1 MLKRLICITLFLIIA
16 LGVNNCQAI
25 DNSKQNTSDT
35 ELNALLKEAN
45 SCLLTKDHAKC
56 IELYEK
62 VLKLDPK
69 SAEAYYNIGGMY
81 LWDDEPQK
89 SLPYFQNALKY
100 NPKNP
105 LAYSAIAVNCDILAD
120 YDLTLKYINDYRK
133 AYPHDKLNNE
143 LADKFEKTSNSKKE
157 YSDKLI
163 SGVIPKV
170 KMDVTAPKWVPGGRI
185 NNGDIIFSQ
194 IILRGKTIENTP
206 EAISFSELTKLGKR
220 FISSNQFANSY
231 ISSLSKKDP
240 ITFTSNIIETNGNQ
254 TIFETQNSKQY
265 DIFKC
270 VLDKDDIY
278 IVNYT
283 LKPASITKEKRQYW
297 IDTLRKVEFI
307 Y

>member
-1 MLKRLICITLFLIIA
+1 MLKRLMTITFLIIL
-16 LGVNNCQAI
+16 LGIIPCQALE
-25 DNSKQNTSDT
+25 NAKQNISDT
-35 ELNALLKEAN
+35 ELSSLLKEAN
-45 SCLLTKDHAKC
+45 SCLLTNDHAKC
-56 IELYEK
+56 IELYEN

-81 LWDDEPQK
+81 LLENEPQK

-100 NPKNP
+100 NPKSP
-105 LAYSAIAVNCDILAD
+105 LTYSAITVNCDVLAD
-120 YDLTLKYINDYRK
+120 YDLTTKYIKDYRK
-133 AYPHDKLNNE
+133 AYPNDKLNNE
-143 LADKFEKTSNSKKE
+143 LADKLEQTSNSKKE

-170 KMDVTAPKWVPGGRI
+170 KMNVTAPKWVPGGRI
-185 NNGDIIFSQ
+185 NNGNIVFSQ

-240 ITFTSNIIETNGNQ
+240 ITFTSNIIETNGEQ

-270 VLDKDDIY
+270 VLNKDDIY

-283 LKPASITKEKRQYW
+283 LKPASINKEKRQYW